1 MRFLI
6 HRDVQA
12 NAPDALAWVREFL
25 ARFDTS
31 IVGWLRIDFGRE
43 YRDRLGRRYRKY
55 RGVYGRCWYPSARQP
70 TIRMSCQVPGP
81 FPCGIVTRKSPIY
94 RNADGTWPPTVKQAH
109 GPVVVDKRTGRR
121 WKRVYGTT
129 EVANLA
135 EGIVWIFAHE
145 AFHWLRKT
153 RQIPGRNNEVAADA
167 YADARLEEFRSW
179 VGAKGKPQP
188 PALESS
194 LQPATAMPLLS
205 PAQLVQSKL
214 FELA

>member
-6 HRDVQA
+6 HREVQA
-12 NAPDALAWVREFL
+12 NAPDALAWLRDFL
-25 ARFDTS
+25 DRFDTTL
-31 IVGWLRIDFGRE
+31 VGWLRIDFGRE
-43 YRDRLGRRYRKY
+43 YRDRLGRRYRKF

-81 FPCGIVTRKSPIY
+81 FPCDIVTRKSPIY
-94 RNADGTWPPTVKQAH
+94 RNADGSWPPDVKQAR

-129 EVANLA
+129 EVTNLA
-135 EGIVWIFAHE
+135 EGIVWIFVHE

-153 RQIPGRNNEVAADA
+153 KQIPGRNNEVEADA
-167 YADARLEEFRSW
+167 YADARLVEFRKW
-179 VGAKGKPQP
+179 VQTKGEPQP
-188 PALESS
+188 PTPEPALN
-194 LQPATAMPLLS
+194 PATPEPLPS
-205 PAQLVQSKL
+205 PALLVQSEL